1 MEAPA
6 RRLLVCLILGL
17 LNIACANEAASND
30 GTRSSAL
37 RIEEHI
43 LSHHASRGAAAGSL
57 VNEKSM
63 DAALTANDAAAT
75 RSSAARKSSGGSSGT
90 ITLFTQMSERMGIA
104 LSPPSSLS
112 RFGISDKEPQALLPS
127 IPQYDSAS
135 EAEEKVKVMLANDL
149 SLRSVG
155 AAMMVEVSSSRKVIS
170 GDAVASD
177 HHGSNFW
184 SHARHSSRLWEP
196 YSFEQVAK
204 AQAEGWEQKKSSS
217 NGMLVVIVLAVA
229 VVGTG
234 VVLLVTKGGGG
245 SEGSYAASQEP
256 RMYGQTPYASQA
268 PYASQVPG
276 MHPFS
281 SARTHHSLHSC
292 QSVPTGPASTSS
304 VISHMRDPRFATGE
318 HGVQGQS
325 AVMGRREAAQAA
337 YGGYRGGHP
346 AAPWGSQHM

>member
-184 SHARHSSRLWEP
+184 HSSRLWEP

-337 YGGYRGGHP
+337 YGGYRGGGHP